1 MLRGG
6 VTAWRSSGDR
16 PFSGQRGRAE
26 GQAMDREAGR
36 NLHPNAQVCPHVSVD
51 SRILTCS
58 Q

>member
-1 MLRGG
+1 MVRAGSLPGLPLETG
-6 VTAWRSSGDR
+6 PLADK
-16 PFSGQRGRAE
+16 RGRAE

-36 NLHPNAQVCPHVSVD
+36 NLHLNAQVCPHVSVG